1 MRGDDPVAAEIAA
14 WSMTFESGH
23 DYFFDL
29 EPHGVVDPTFVASE
43 HRTSARRT
51 WKAKVRKAW
60 QRLGK
65 RYLAGWKPKGPLH
78 RQAPWALTEL
88 GQP

>member
-1 MRGDDPVAAEIAA
+1 VKRGDDPVAAEIAA

-23 DYFFDL
+23 DYFHDL
-29 EPHGVVDPTFVASE
+29 EPYGAVEPAPAD
-43 HRTSARRT
+43 RTRRT

-65 RYLAGWKPKGPLH
+65 RYLSQSKPKGPLH
-78 RQAPWALTEL
+78 AQVPWALTEF
-88 GQP
+88 GKP